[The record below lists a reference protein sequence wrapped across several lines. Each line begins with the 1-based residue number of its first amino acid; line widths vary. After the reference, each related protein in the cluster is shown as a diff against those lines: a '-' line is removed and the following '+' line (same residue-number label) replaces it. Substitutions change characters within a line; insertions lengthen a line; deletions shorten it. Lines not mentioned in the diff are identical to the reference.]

1 MSFFDDISDSDS
13 MLPMFGFTG
22 IIIIIFIII
31 CAFAYCSE
39 NRAIKTGFDA
49 SVTEIG
55 TCRDADCLIKVNQ
68 AGKIIERT
76 TGSKV
81 FVGDVLRCNESRC
94 YKEK

>member
-13 MLPMFGFTG
+13 MLPMFGFAG
-22 IIIIIFIII
+22 FIMFIVI

-49 SVTEIG
+49 TVKEIG
-55 TCRDADCLIKVNQ
+55 TCRDADCLLKVEHS
-68 AGKIIERT
+68 GKIEERS